1 MDCRLTLGKQ
11 ETFVPLLQELQ
22 QQKRKAAMLLDI
34 NGLERMEG
42 LIATLDLEAAEPF
55 VILEDGSKAE
65 LADIVAINGTFAPD
79 YAGC

>member
-1 MDCRLTLGKQ
+1 MDCRITLSKQ

-22 QQKRKAAMLLDI
+22 QQNRKAAMLLDI
-34 NGLERMEG
+34 NGLERLEG
-42 LIATLDLEAAEPF
+42 LIAKIDLEAGEPY
-55 VILEDGSKAE
+55 VLLEDGSKAA